1 MLWIDFA
8 TAQNCECTTGEVFP
22 LLFFRPS
29 QAGKSSLVLEMLKFR
44 KQLFTTEFSK
54 IIYCVPERHLDNQR
68 QYLTALSR
76 ACPEV
81 EVRGGQIN
89 YGDIRGTTLP
99 KLVVWDDYMLSMNT
113 ELLDTIFSQDSHH
126 YSTSCILVLH
136 DYFQSKSTRTLYR
149 SVNYRFIFND
159 HGNQIYIRNISMQTL
174 ANPMLLNTVFSK
186 LERYCPNLRFQCLL
200 LDSHPLSPLKQYS
213 VRANFLPEKDG
224 KIKPLLFKT
233 S

>member
-1 MLWIDFA
+1 LPPPIAVCQRVKFMTFY
-8 TAQNCECTTGEVFP
+8 
-22 LLFFRPS
+22 FFQPS
-29 QAGKSSLVLEMLKFR
+29 MAGKSSMVLEMLKFR

-68 QYLTALSR
+68 QFLTSLTR
-76 ACPEV
+76 VCPEV
-81 EVRGGQIN
+81 EIRGGQVN

-99 KLVVWDDYMLSMNT
+99 KLIVFDDYQLSMNT

-136 DYFQSKSTRTLYR
+136 DYFQSKTTRTLYR

-159 HGNQIYIRNISMQTL
+159 IGNQRYIQTISMQTL
-174 ANPMLLNTVFSK
+174 ANPMLLTTAFVK

-200 LDSHPLSPLKQYS
+200 LDSHPMSPLKQFS
-213 VRANFLPEKDG
+213 VRGNFLPDKDG
-224 KIKPLLFKT
+224 KVRPLLFKT
-233 S
+233 V